1 MFGVMLVK
9 LNDGRVFNMTPKQVK
24 FADLWLACR
33 CNGTKA
39 AKAAGYS
46 GNANVLG
53 VAAYRLLRHPKII
66 AYQRVGGRLHSPG
79 SAPRLRPVDPMK

>member
-1 MFGVMLVK
+1 MFGVMLVE
-9 LNDGRVFNMTPKQVK
+9 LNDGRVFHMTLKQVK

-39 AKAAGYS
+39 AKAAGYG

-53 VAAYRLLRHPKII
+53 VAAYRLLRHPEVI
-66 AYQRVGGRLHSPG
+66 AYQRVGGRVHWPRSP
-79 SAPRLRPVDPMK
+79 APATC